1 MTAEPGGQMQKFEV
15 VLVRRV
21 TATGEIP
28 DHVVIVVEA
37 NSVEAAKVIAQGL
50 YGGYR
55 ATSAKRA

>member
-1 MTAEPGGQMQKFEV
+1 MTAEPGGQTREFEV

-37 NSVEAAKVIAQGL
+37 NSVEAAKVIAQNL
-50 YGGYR
+50 YQGYR
-55 ATSAKRA
+55 ATSAKRV